1 MFCNAPVILF
11 NPAESYVSDPDD
23 YIMPTYKTSERH
35 GVLSTTGHSTNFII
49 GIDSPCSKT
58 PLHWVLRGAAFLCMK
73 D

>member
-1 MFCNAPVILF
+1 
-11 NPAESYVSDPDD
+11 VSDPDD